1 MKQPIEL
8 SIVIVNWKSREFLE
22 NCLES
27 IQANCNDLTYEI
39 IVIDNASYDGCK
51 EMLESQF
58 ADVVFIQSDENLGFA
73 RANNLAYNKSR
84 GQNILFLNPDTKVQE
99 RALQTLMETLET
111 IPDAGMVGA
120 KLLNSDNT
128 LQTTCITALPSILNQ
143 ALASNY
149 LRNHFPSLSIWG
161 MRPLYSEH
169 QKVSQVEAISGACM
183 LAKREILDSIGCF
196 TTDYFMYAED
206 MDLCIKVNKMGAKIY
221 YVPEAVVVHYGG
233 GSSSSHSE
241 SNFSSVMQ
249 RESLAK
255 FFELHRGRGY
265 ALMYRT
271 STVLIS
277 AIRMAVIV
285 LSSPITICKDGY
297 RPFSRRANK
306 WSSILRWAVDVSKW

>member
-8 SIVIVNWKSREFLE
+8 SIVIVNWKSREFLK
-22 NCLES
+22 NCLKS
-27 IQANCNDLTYEI
+27 IHANCDSLEYEI
-39 IVIDNASYDGCK
+39 VVIDNASYDGCK
-51 EMLESQF
+51 EMLESRF
-58 ADVVFIQSDENLGFA
+58 PDVVFIQSNENLGFA

-84 GQNILFLNPDTKVQE
+84 GRNVLFLNPDTEIQGH
-99 RALQTLMETLET
+99 ALQTLLEALKT

-128 LQTTCITALPSILNQ
+128 LQTTCVTALPSIANQ

-149 LRNHFPSLSIWG
+149 LRNHFPSWSIWG
-161 MRPLYSEH
+161 MRALYSGD
-169 QKVSQVEAISGACM
+169 QKVSRVEAISGACM
-183 LAKREILDSIGCF
+183 LAKREILDRIGCF

-206 MDLCIKVNKMGAKIY
+206 MDLCIKVNKTAAKIC
-221 YVPEAVVVHYGG
+221 YVPEAVVVHHGG

-265 ALMYRT
+265 ALIYRT

-277 AIRMAVIV
+277 AVRMAVIV

>member
-8 SIVIVNWKSREFLE
+8 SIVIVNWKSRGFLE
-22 NCLES
+22 NCLTS
-27 IQANCNDLTYEI
+27 IHAHCDSPDYEI

-51 EMLESQF
+51 EMLESRF
-58 ADVVFIQSDENLGFA
+58 PDVIFIQSNENLGFA

-84 GQNILFLNPDTKVQE
+84 GRNILFLNPDTEIQRHALRTLLK
-99 RALQTLMETLET
+99 ALQT

-120 KLLNSDNT
+120 KLLNSDDT
-128 LQTTCITALPSILNQ
+128 LQTTCITALPSIANQ

-149 LRNHFPSLSIWG
+149 LRNHFPSWSIWG
-161 MRPLYSEH
+161 VRPLYSED

-183 LAKREILDSIGCF
+183 LAKREILDRIGCF

-206 MDLCIKVNKMGAKIY
+206 MDLCIKINKTGAKIC
-221 YVPEAVVVHYGG
+221 YVPEAVVVHHGG
-233 GSSSSHSE
+233 GSSSAHSE